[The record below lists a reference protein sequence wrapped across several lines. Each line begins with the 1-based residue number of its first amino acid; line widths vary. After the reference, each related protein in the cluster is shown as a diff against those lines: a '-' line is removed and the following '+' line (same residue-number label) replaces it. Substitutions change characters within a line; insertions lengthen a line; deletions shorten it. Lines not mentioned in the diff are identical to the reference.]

1 MYNKDNIDFVY
12 LNRPHISI
20 KYINFI
26 KKNTD
31 IKIIYY
37 GHDLHF
43 LRLQREAVLKN
54 DSQLLKMSESSK
66 RDELEIMRK
75 SDMVY
80 YPSYIEKNAI
90 SEIDPSIKVKTIN
103 AYIFDTAH
111 LDMQYSAENRNGIL
125 FVGGFRHTPN
135 VDAVKWFAK
144 FIFPK
149 IQAKNNSIQF
159 YIAGSNAQYNIKKLD
174 GNGVVFKGFVSESE
188 LKQLYSSCRIV
199 VAPLRYGAGVKGK
212 VIEALYNGM
221 PVVTTSIGAE
231 GIEGIE
237 NIAKIHDDEEDFAN
251 AILDLYEDKDQL
263 ERMSRS
269 SLNFI
274 KEKFSMDAAW
284 NIIKEDFA

>member
-1 MYNKDNIDFVY
+1 
-12 LNRPHISI
+12 
-20 KYINFI
+20 
-26 KKNTD
+26 
-31 IKIIYY
+31 
-37 GHDLHF
+37 
-43 LRLQREAVLKN
+43 
-54 DSQLLKMSESSK
+54 MSESSK

-159 YIAGSNAQYNIKKLD
+159 YIAGSNAQYDIKKLD

-212 VIEALYNGM
+212 VIEAFYNGM

-251 AILDLYEDKDQL
+251 AILDLY
-263 ERMSRS
+263 
-269 SLNFI
+269 
-274 KEKFSMDAAW
+274 
-284 NIIKEDFA
+284 

>member
-54 DSQLLKMSESSK
+54 DSLLLKMSESSK

-90 SEIDPSIKVKTIN
+90 SEIAPSIKVKTIN

-135 VDAVKWFAK
+135 VDAVK
-144 FIFPK
+144 
-149 IQAKNNSIQF
+149 
-159 YIAGSNAQYNIKKLD
+159 
-174 GNGVVFKGFVSESE
+174 
-188 LKQLYSSCRIV
+188 
-199 VAPLRYGAGVKGK
+199 
-212 VIEALYNGM
+212 
-221 PVVTTSIGAE
+221 
-231 GIEGIE
+231 
-237 NIAKIHDDEEDFAN
+237 
-251 AILDLYEDKDQL
+251 
-263 ERMSRS
+263 
-269 SLNFI
+269 
-274 KEKFSMDAAW
+274 
-284 NIIKEDFA
+284 